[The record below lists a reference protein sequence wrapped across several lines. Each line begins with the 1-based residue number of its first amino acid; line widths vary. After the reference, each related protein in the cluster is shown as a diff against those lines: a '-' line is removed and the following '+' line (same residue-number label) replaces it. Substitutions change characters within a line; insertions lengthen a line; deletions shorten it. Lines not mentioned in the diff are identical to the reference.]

1 MAQVTRGTSFEDLF
15 GEKAAQENDSRRR
28 QIFDGQLA
36 RWREMGPSFGNELF
50 TFISAIPALAQAAD
64 VAEYQRVV
72 KKYGRESDRAR
83 ALEPLI
89 LNGQALQ
96 LNVDRAKER
105 VDRMMKVMN
114 TREDVFHGFVSD
126 ESGRAQAGLTVQLTL
141 QTQRAV
147 AKAQTDDTGY
157 FRIPLSRAGRGDSPA
172 PAPVPAGTPGSSQ
185 VRGVKQEAVAA
196 APDKEKGN
204 ETAQESP
211 VGHVEVLSAK
221 GEVLYDDPLMLLLD
235 EGTAYREYVVPDSG
249 KKTRK

>member
-15 GEKAAQENDSRRR
+15 GEKAAQENDNRRR

-50 TFISAIPALAQAAD
+50 TFLSTIPALAQAAD

-141 QTQRAV
+141 QTQRASS
-147 AKAQTDDTGY
+147 KAQTDDTGY
-157 FRIPLSRAGRGDSPA
+157 FRIPLSRAGRGEQPA
-172 PAPVPAGTPGSSQ
+172 PAPAGTTAASP
-185 VRGVKQEAVAA
+185 VRGVKKEAVAA
-196 APDKEKGN
+196 APDKGKGN
-204 ETAQESP
+204 EAEQEGL

-235 EGTAYREYVVPDSG
+235 EGTAYREYVVPDTG
-249 KKTRK
+249 KKPRK